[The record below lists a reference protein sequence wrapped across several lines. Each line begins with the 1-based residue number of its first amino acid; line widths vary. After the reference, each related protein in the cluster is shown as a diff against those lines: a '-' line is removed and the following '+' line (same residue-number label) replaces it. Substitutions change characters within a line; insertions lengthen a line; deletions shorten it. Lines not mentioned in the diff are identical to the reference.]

1 MPDEQTTVQEEAPV
15 EEQEKYVI
23 KDIFPIE
30 TARQNSNNYLRAL
43 HTRKFVNKIV
53 SEINYSI
60 RYHSERGESD
70 AQVVFSILEVFGD
83 YPIQKDDELF
93 QEVLDIAAKQFTDG
107 GYLVFTEPIST
118 DWDIKGIVFT
128 VSWSEEDNEDEEKQ
142 DDEEGDDSD
151 GE

>member
-53 SEINYSI
+53 SEINYNI
-60 RYHSERGESD
+60 RYHSERGECE
-70 AQVVFSILEVFGD
+70 AQIVFSILEVFGD

-93 QEVLDIAAKQFTDG
+93 QEVLNISAKQFTDG
-107 GYLVFTEPIST
+107 GYTVFKEPIST
-118 DWDIKGIVFT
+118 DWGIKGFVFT
-128 VSWSEEDNEDEEKQ
+128 ISWHEPEEENI
-142 DDEEGDDSD
+142 DDEEG
-151 GE
+151 E

>member
-53 SEINYSI
+53 SEISYSI

-70 AQVVFSILEVFGD
+70 AQIAFSILEVFGD

-93 QEVLDIAAKQFTDG
+93 QEVLNISAKQFTDG
-107 GYLVFTEPIST
+107 GYTVFKEPIST
-118 DWDIKGIVFT
+118 DWGIKGFVVTI
-128 VSWSEEDNEDEEKQ
+128 SWKEDADETESERE
-142 DDEEGDDSD
+142 
-151 GE
+151 

>member
-1 MPDEQTTVQEEAPV
+1 MPEEQTTNQEEAPV
-15 EEQEKYVI
+15 EEQGGYVI

-70 AQVVFSILEVFGD
+70 AQIAFSILEVFGD

-93 QEVLDIAAKQFTDG
+93 QEVLNISAKQFTDG
-107 GYLVFTEPIST
+107 GYTVFKEPIST
-118 DWDIKGIVFT
+118 DWGIKGFVFT
-128 VSWSEEDNEDEEKQ
+128 ISWKEDADETESERE
-142 DDEEGDDSD
+142 
-151 GE
+151 

>member
-70 AQVVFSILEVFGD
+70 AHVVFSILEVFGD
-83 YPIQKDDELF
+83 YPIQKDDKLF
-93 QEVLDIAAKQFTDG
+93 QEVLNISAKQFTDG
-107 GYLVFTEPIST
+107 GYTVFKELIST
-118 DWDIKGIVFT
+118 DWGIKGFVFT
-128 VSWSEEDNEDEEKQ
+128 ISWDEQEEEAGAGTEDIEGTEDN
-142 DDEEGDDSD
+142 
-151 GE
+151 

>member
-53 SEINYSI
+53 SEINCSI

-70 AQVVFSILEVFGD
+70 AQVVLSILEVFGD

-93 QEVLDIAAKQFTDG
+93 QEVLNISAKQFTDG
-107 GYLVFTEPIST
+107 GYTVFKEPIST
-118 DWDIKGIVFT
+118 DWGIKGFVFT
-128 VSWSEEDNEDEEKQ
+128 ISWHEPEEENI
-142 DDEEGDDSD
+142 DDEEG
-151 GE
+151 E

>member
-1 MPDEQTTVQEEAPV
+1 MPDEQTTVQEESPV

-53 SEINYSI
+53 SEINYNI
-60 RYHSERGESD
+60 RYHSERGECD
-70 AQVVFSILEVFGD
+70 AQTVFSILEVFGD

-93 QEVLDIAAKQFTDG
+93 QEVLNISAKQFTDG
-107 GYLVFTEPIST
+107 GYTVFKEPIST
-118 DWDIKGIVFT
+118 DWGIKGFVFT
-128 VSWSEEDNEDEEKQ
+128 ISWHEPEEENI
-142 DDEEGDDSD
+142 DDEEG
-151 GE
+151 E

>member
-1 MPDEQTTVQEEAPV
+1 MPEEQTTNQEEAPV
-15 EEQEKYVI
+15 EEQGEYVI

-30 TARQNSNNYLRAL
+30 TARQNANNYLKAL

-53 SEINYSI
+53 NEINYSI

-93 QEVLDIAAKQFTDG
+93 QEVLNISTKQFTDG
-107 GYLVFTEPIST
+107 GYTIFKEPIST
-118 DWDIKGIVFT
+118 DWEIKGFVFT
-128 VSWSEEDNEDEEKQ
+128 ISWGEQEEETEEDTEGT
-142 DDEEGDDSD
+142 DDN
-151 GE
+151 

>member
-30 TARQNSNNYLRAL
+30 TARQNSNNYLKAL

-53 SEINYSI
+53 GEINYSI
-60 RYHSERGESD
+60 RYHSKQGESD
-70 AQVVFSILEVFGD
+70 AQIVFSILEVFGD

-93 QEVLDIAAKQFTDG
+93 QEVLNISAKQFTDG
-107 GYLVFTEPIST
+107 GYTVFKEPIST
-118 DWDIKGIVFT
+118 DWGIKGFVFT
-128 VSWSEEDNEDEEKQ
+128 ISWHEPEEENI
-142 DDEEGDDSD
+142 DDEEG
-151 GE
+151 E

>member
-1 MPDEQTTVQEEAPV
+1 MPEEQTTNQEEAPV

-60 RYHSERGESD
+60 RYHSERGESE
-70 AQVVFSILEVFGD
+70 AQVVLSILEIFGD
-83 YPIQKDDELF
+83 YPIYKDDEGF

-107 GYLVFTEPIST
+107 GYIVFKEPIST
-118 DWDIKGIVFT
+118 DWGIKGFVFT
-128 VSWSEEDNEDEEKQ
+128 ILWDEQEEETEEDT
-142 DDEEGDDSD
+142 EGIDKD
-151 GE
+151 

>member
-1 MPDEQTTVQEEAPV
+1 MPEEQTTNQEEAPV
-15 EEQEKYVI
+15 EEQGGYVI

-93 QEVLDIAAKQFTDG
+93 QEVLNISAKQFTDG
-107 GYLVFTEPIST
+107 GYTVFKEPIST
-118 DWDIKGIVFT
+118 DWGIKGFVFT
-128 VSWSEEDNEDEEKQ
+128 ISWDEQEEGTEEDTEGT
-142 DDEEGDDSD
+142 DDN
-151 GE
+151 

>member
-1 MPDEQTTVQEEAPV
+1 MPDEQTIVQEEAPV

-70 AQVVFSILEVFGD
+70 AQIVFSILEVFGD

-93 QEVLDIAAKQFTDG
+93 QEVLDVSAKQFTDG
-107 GYLVFTEPIST
+107 GYVVFKEPINTDWGLKGFVFTIS
-118 DWDIKGIVFT
+118 WDEQEEEK
-128 VSWSEEDNEDEEKQ
+128 EEDTEGIDED
-142 DDEEGDDSD
+142 
-151 GE
+151 

>member
-60 RYHSERGESD
+60 RYHSKRGESD

-93 QEVLDIAAKQFTDG
+93 QEVLNISAKQFTDG
-107 GYLVFTEPIST
+107 GYTVFKEPIST
-118 DWDIKGIVFT
+118 DWGIKGFVFT
-128 VSWSEEDNEDEEKQ
+128 ISWDEQEEETEEDTEGT
-142 DDEEGDDSD
+142 DDN
-151 GE
+151 

>member
-83 YPIQKDDELF
+83 YPIQKDDLKNRLA
-93 QEVLDIAAKQFTDG
+93 QT
-107 GYLVFTEPIST
+107 
-118 DWDIKGIVFT
+118 
-128 VSWSEEDNEDEEKQ
+128 
-142 DDEEGDDSD
+142 

>member
-70 AQVVFSILEVFGD
+70 AQVVFSVLEVFGD

-93 QEVLDIAAKQFTDG
+93 QEVLNISAKQFTDG
-107 GYLVFTEPIST
+107 GYTVFKEPTST
-118 DWDIKGIVFT
+118 DWGIKGFVFT
-128 VSWSEEDNEDEEKQ
+128 ISWHEPDEENI
-142 DDEEGDDSD
+142 DDEEG
-151 GE
+151 E